1 VPDEIVEDWAVS
13 GTPADCRAQLE
24 RLELR
29 PGERIGLVP
38 MGRDAKPVQV
48 RRFLCDVLGRPV

>member
-1 VPDEIVEDWAVS
+1 VS

-48 RRFLCDVLGRPV
+48 RRFLGDVLGRPV